1 MESLRVIHLLSMKT
15 LKILLILSLI
25 VSMGLSAGA
34 QNTRK
39 ERKAAKEAAIKTN
52 VDDKTYTFIA
62 DRAMPLGGGVRQLTS
77 IYDLRITPDSVI
89 SFLPYFG
96 RAYFDVGYNP
106 DDQGLK
112 FTSTKFGYEATPAKH
127 GGWDITI
134 KPKDVNHMQSLTLH
148 LTQSGYGQLTVTTV
162 NRDVISYEGYL
173 KDAN

>member
-1 MESLRVIHLLSMKT
+1 MKT

-106 DDQGLK
+106 SDDGLK